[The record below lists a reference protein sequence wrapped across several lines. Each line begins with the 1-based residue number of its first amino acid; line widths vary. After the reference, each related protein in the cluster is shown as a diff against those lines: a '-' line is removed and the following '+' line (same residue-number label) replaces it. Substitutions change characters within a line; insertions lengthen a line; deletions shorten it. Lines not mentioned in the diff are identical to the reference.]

1 MTKQTTS
8 LEDKTTPVSTT
19 EVSTTGSRGA
29 SLVEYALL
37 LASMVLIMLV
47 AYRGF
52 SDATSTMFSG
62 VASDLEAAN

>member
-1 MTKQTTS
+1 MMTKQTTS
-8 LEDKTTPVSTT
+8 LEHESTPLSTM
-19 EVSTTGSRGA
+19 EARGA

-52 SDATSTMFSG
+52 SDATSTMFSD
-62 VASDLEAAN
+62 VASELETP